1 MEALLIEDGAITFQI
16 EFENIDDNYV
26 SFSVYESVS
35 FHEDNVVADTELY
48 LKGDIK
54 WDGCSNF
61 WFTDGLHLCG
71 KAYFETHKKVMGK
84 IWDVCTKKIKGFDS
98 ELARGKSKPEE
109 LYRKVL
115 CKDRFPEKQ
124 GKYLTR
130 YGIRDYYPQG
140 HDLCSYH
147 QWWDIEWWLE
157 EVEITD

>member
-1 MEALLIEDGAITFQI
+1 
-16 EFENIDDNYV
+16 
-26 SFSVYESVS
+26 
-35 FHEDNVVADTELY
+35 
-48 LKGDIK
+48 
-54 WDGCSNF
+54 
-61 WFTDGLHLCG
+61 
-71 KAYFETHKKVMGK
+71 MGK

-98 ELARGKSKPEE
+98 ELAGGKSKPEE